1 MQQHEWEKVKEVFA
15 AALDLPAAERPSFL
29 TESCGADTALREEV
43 DSLLAAHEEP
53 KNVLEQHTYDLASQ
67 LHPDGNKYLGRR
79 FGAYSI
85 LREIGR
91 GGMGS
96 VFLAARA
103 DGEFEQQVALKI
115 IRQSFA
121 DRELE
126 RHFRRE
132 RQILASLNHPH
143 IAKLIDGGVSET
155 GELFLVM
162 EFIEG
167 EPLIAFAEEHQLT
180 IEDRLRLFLR
190 ICHAVSFA
198 HQNLVIH
205 RDLKPSNI
213 LVTQDGTP
221 KLLDFGLAK
230 LSEESAGPSL
240 VSQKNTDQTQT
251 DFRAFTPAYASP
263 EQILG
268 KSVTTTSDVFS
279 LGVILYE
286 LLTNQ
291 KPFQFEGKSLEEI
304 IKTVS
309 TGEASLPSRVVRSQ
323 EPEGP
328 GQERQLRGDLDN
340 IALKALQ
347 KDPPRRYQSVAEFAN
362 DIERHLEHLP
372 ITARPNTLSYRAS
385 RFYQRN
391 KIAVSA
397 AAVVAVVL
405 IAGLGIALREYSN
418 ARRENAKAD
427 AVNAFLQKM
436 LRAPNP
442 QSGDARKGYQTTV
455 NEILADAEKR
465 LDGSDLSHQPEVRAE
480 LRRVIGAGYIDVGN
494 YAAAERNLRQA
505 LIEQTQIYGDGS
517 AKLLKTEFSL
527 ALVFLAKA
535 DYEAADKIY
544 TQRFS
549 LLRQEFQR
557 ANIDADFFVSCLNN
571 YALLR
576 RAHGDPLMAEVLL
589 REALALSSQYSLK
602 AQEDSAGGFLT
613 LILLDQGKVTEAA
626 DRQQAVVARYRSL
639 PNVETPLF
647 CGALTLLGSIL
658 MEKGDLT
665 GAEANLREGE
675 RLYRR
680 LYDPSNIV
688 IYDNLRL
695 QAQVSYLAGRYEE
708 GLATI
713 TRVLE
718 NYRQNSNP
726 KYISFATALTVQGL
740 ILNKLGRSD
749 EAEKVLREAVKL
761 REANLPEKHFMTALS
776 KGALGEFLVTQKR
789 FAEAEPLL
797 LGSYEA
803 LKSSQSADSPRIR
816 AAAERLVAL
825 YNDSGKPTDAN
836 NFRSR
841 L

>member
-1 MQQHEWEKVKEVFA
+1 MQQHEWEKVKEVFT
-15 AALDLPAAERPSFL
+15 AALELPVAQRATFVA
-29 TESCGADTALREEV
+29 ESCGADDVLRGEV

-53 KNVLEQHTYDLASQ
+53 KNVLEQNTYDLASQ
-67 LHPDGNKYLGRR
+67 LQIDGNKYLGRR
-79 FGAYSI
+79 FGAYRI

-121 DRELE
+121 DEELE

-155 GELFLVM
+155 GELFLAM

-167 EPLIAFAEEHQLT
+167 DPLIAFAERYQLT
-180 IEDRLRLFLR
+180 IEDRLRLFLK

-213 LVTQDGTP
+213 LVTEDGMP

-230 LSEESAGPSL
+230 LSEQSA
-240 VSQKNTDQTQT
+240 VSPIASMKGAEQTQT

-286 LLTNQ
+286 LLTGE

-309 TGEASLPSRVVRSQ
+309 SGEASLPSRVVRSRQ
-323 EPEGP
+323 SESPNR
-328 GQERQLRGDLDN
+328 QRQLRGDLDN
-340 IALKALQ
+340 ITLKALQ

-362 DIERHLEHLP
+362 DIERHLQQLP

-385 RFYQRN
+385 RFYRRN

-397 AAVVAVVL
+397 TAFVMLAL
-405 IAGLGIALREYSN
+405 IVGLGIALRQYNN

-442 QSGDARKGYQTTV
+442 QFGDARKGYQTTV

-505 LIEQTQIYGDGS
+505 LAEQTRIYGDGS
-517 AKLLKTEFSL
+517 PKLLKSEFCL

-535 DYEAADKIY
+535 DYENTDKTY
-544 TQRFS
+544 TQRFP
-549 LLRQEFQR
+549 LLRQEFQHG
-557 ANIDADFFVSCLNN
+557 NIDADFFVASLNN

-576 RAHGDPLMAEVLL
+576 RAHGDPLMAEVVL

-602 AQEDSAGGFLT
+602 AQEDVAGAFLT
-613 LILLDQGKVTEAA
+613 LILLDQGKITEAA
-626 DRQQAVVARYRSL
+626 DRQQATVTRYRSL
-639 PNVETPLF
+639 PNIETPQF
-647 CGALTLLGSIL
+647 CAALTLLGSIL
-658 MEKGDLT
+658 MEKGDLA
-665 GAEANLREGE
+665 GADANLRESE
-675 RLYRR
+675 RIYRK
-680 LYDPSNIV
+680 LYDPSHIV

-695 QAQVSYLAGRYEE
+695 QAQVSYLAGRYAE

-713 TRVLE
+713 NQVLE

-740 ILNKLGRSD
+740 ILSKLGRSD

-761 REANLPEKHFMTALS
+761 REENLPEKHFMTALS
-776 KGALGEFLVTQKR
+776 KGALGEFLTTQKR

-797 LGSYEA
+797 LASYES
-803 LKSSQSADSPRIR
+803 LKNSQSADSPRVKT
-816 AAAERLVAL
+816 AAERLVTL
-825 YNDSGKPTDAN
+825 PTRTTFA
-836 NFRSR
+836 SR

>member
-1 MQQHEWEKVKEVFA
+1 MQQHEWEKVKDVFT
-15 AALDLPAAERPSFL
+15 AALELPSARRATFL
-29 TESCGADTALREEV
+29 TESCGADQALRSEV
-43 DSLLAAHEEP
+43 ESLLAAHEEP
-53 KNVLEQHTYDLASQ
+53 QNLLEQHTVDLATRLQ
-67 LHPDGNKYLGRR
+67 KEANNYHGKL
-79 FGAYSI
+79 FGPYRI

-103 DGEFEQQVALKI
+103 DGDFEQQVALKI
-115 IRQSFA
+115 IRQSYA

-132 RQILASLNHPH
+132 RQILASLNHPN

-155 GELFLVM
+155 GELFLAM

-167 EPLIAFAEEHQLT
+167 EPLVAFAEDHHLT
-180 IEDRLRLFLR
+180 IDERLRVFLE
-190 ICHAVSFA
+190 ICRAVSFA

-213 LVTQDGTP
+213 LVTADGTP

-230 LSEESAGPSL
+230 LLEPSADSSPVPVKGAE
-240 VSQKNTDQTQT
+240 QTQT
-251 DFRAFTPAYASP
+251 AFRAFTPAYASP

-268 KSVTTTSDVFS
+268 KTVTTASDVFS
-279 LGVILYE
+279 LGVILFE
-286 LLTNQ
+286 LLTNE
-291 KPFQFEGKSLEEI
+291 KPFYFEGKSLEEI
-304 IKTVS
+304 IKAVS
-309 TGEASLPSRVVRSQ
+309 MGEPSLPSRVVRSRQ
-323 EPEGP
+323 PEGP
-328 GQERQLRGDLDN
+328 GRQRQLRGDLDN
-340 IALKALQ
+340 IILKALQ
-347 KDPPRRYQSVAEFAN
+347 KDPRRRYPSVAEFAN
-362 DIERHLEHLP
+362 DIEKHLEQLP
-372 ITARPNTLSYRAS
+372 IAARPNTVSYRAAK
-385 RFYQRN
+385 FYQRN

-397 AAVVAVVL
+397 ALFVAVAL
-405 IAGLGIALREYSN
+405 IVGLGIALRQYSN
-418 ARRENAKAD
+418 ARRENARAD

-517 AKLLKTEFSL
+517 PKLLKTEFCL

-535 DYEAADKIY
+535 DYESTDKLY
-544 TQRFS
+544 AQRFS
-549 LLRQEFQR
+549 LLRQEFQHS
-557 ANIDADFFVSCLNN
+557 NIDADFFVSCLNN

-602 AQEDSAGGFLT
+602 GQEDVSGVLLT
-613 LILLDQGKVTEAA
+613 LILLDQGKVAEAA
-626 DRQQAVVARYRSL
+626 ERQQAAVAHYRSL
-639 PNVETPLF
+639 TNIETPEF
-647 CGALTLLGSIL
+647 CAALTLLGSIL
-658 MEKGDLT
+658 MEKSDLT

-675 RLYRR
+675 RIYRK
-680 LYDPSNIV
+680 LYDPNHIV

-695 QAQVSYLAGRYEE
+695 QAQVSYLAGKYPEA
-708 GLATI
+708 LATI
-713 TRVLE
+713 NQVLE
-718 NYRQNSNP
+718 KYRQNSNP

-749 EAEKVLREAVKL
+749 EAEKILREAIKL
-761 REANLPEKHFMTALS
+761 REENLPEKHFMTALS
-776 KGALGEFLVTQKR
+776 KGALGEFLTTRKR

-797 LGSYEA
+797 LGSYEG
-803 LKSSQSADSPRIR
+803 LKSSQSADSPRIKT
-816 AAAERLVAL
+816 AAERLVTL
-825 YNDSGKPTDAN
+825 YADWGRPNDAN

-841 L
+841 S